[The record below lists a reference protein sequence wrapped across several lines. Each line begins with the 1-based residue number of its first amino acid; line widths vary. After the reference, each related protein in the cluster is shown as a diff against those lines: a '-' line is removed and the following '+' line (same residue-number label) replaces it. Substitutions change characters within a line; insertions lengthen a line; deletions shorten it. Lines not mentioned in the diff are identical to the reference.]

1 MIQVRLTNRVRLKTR
16 LYGIQQFSIANSH
29 ELTFPGRI
37 SWRAVA
43 NAVVGVDGVKI
54 TSAKHRESLRRGQRS
69 KRRVWRWLG
78 SSYGGASAYRDKSW
92 PKMSREKK
100 AAGGVFKTVKHIFL
114 LVF

>member
-29 ELTFPGRI
+29 ELTFPGII

-69 KRRVWRWLG
+69 KRSLEF
-78 SSYGGASAYRDKSW
+78 GGGWAVVTEVHPLTAT
-92 PKMSREKK
+92 K
-100 AAGGVFKTVKHIFL
+100 AGQKCHGRRKRPVEFSKL
-114 LVF
+114 